1 MFFLYRFAA
10 GRSAS
15 LDHLLHF
22 LTSNLYSQP
31 KIEKLKAQQL
41 LFLIVE
47 SNSFDSSALIALR
60 AAKTLADNGVEVFV
74 FKVGGKQVINIDLS
88 KVASEPL
95 DTHVFQVNDFK
106 DLLKASKAFNGKGK
120 YVLAKN
126 VRIFEFIISGTM
138 SADITPILFRLQE
151 MT

>member
-10 GRSAS
+10 GRSAY

-31 KIEKLKAQQL
+31 KKEKLKAQQL
-41 LFLIVE
+41 LFLIAE
-47 SNSFDSSALIALR
+47 SNSFDSSALTALR
-60 AAKTLADNGVEVFV
+60 TAKSLAENGVEVFV

-120 YVLAKN
+120 
-126 VRIFEFIISGTM
+126 
-138 SADITPILFRLQE
+138 
-151 MT
+151 

>member
-31 KIEKLKAQQL
+31 KKENLNAQQI
-41 LFLIVE
+41 LFLIVD
-47 SNSFDSSALIALR
+47 SNSFDSSALTAFS
-60 AAKTLADNGVEVFV
+60 AAKTLADKGVEMFV
-74 FKVGGKQVINIDLS
+74 FKVGGKQVININLS

-95 DTHVFQVNDFK
+95 DTHVFQVNDYN

-120 YVLAKN
+120 
-126 VRIFEFIISGTM
+126 
-138 SADITPILFRLQE
+138 
-151 MT
+151 

>member
-31 KIEKLKAQQL
+31 KKEKLKVQQL
-41 LFLIVE
+41 LFLIAE
-47 SNSFDSSALIALR
+47 SNSFDSLALTALR

-74 FKVGGKQVINIDLS
+74 FKVGGKQVIDLS

-120 YVLAKN
+120 
-126 VRIFEFIISGTM
+126 
-138 SADITPILFRLQE
+138 
-151 MT
+151 

>member
-31 KIEKLKAQQL
+31 KKEKLKAQQL
-41 LFLIVE
+41 LFLIAE
-47 SNSFDSSALIALR
+47 SNSFDSSALTALR
-60 AAKTLADNGVEVFV
+60 TAKSLAENGVEVFV

-95 DTHVFQVNDFK
+95 GTHVFQVNDFK

-120 YVLAKN
+120 
-126 VRIFEFIISGTM
+126 
-138 SADITPILFRLQE
+138 
-151 MT
+151 

>member
-10 GRSAS
+10 RRSAS
-15 LDHLLHF
+15 LHHLLHF

-31 KIEKLKAQQL
+31 KKEKLKAQQL
-41 LFLIVE
+41 LFLIAE
-47 SNSFDSSALIALR
+47 SNSFDSSALTALR
-60 AAKTLADNGVEVFV
+60 TAKSLAENGVEV

-88 KVASEPL
+88 KVVSEPL

-120 YVLAKN
+120 
-126 VRIFEFIISGTM
+126 
-138 SADITPILFRLQE
+138 
-151 MT
+151 

>member
-31 KIEKLKAQQL
+31 KKEKLKAQQL
-41 LFLIVE
+41 LFLIAE
-47 SNSFDSSALIALR
+47 SNSFDSSASTALL

-74 FKVGGKQVINIDLS
+74 FKVGGSIEI
-88 KVASEPL
+88 
-95 DTHVFQVNDFK
+95 
-106 DLLKASKAFNGKGK
+106 
-120 YVLAKN
+120 AKCA
-126 VRIFEFIISGTM
+126 IFSTNCAISYDKRAHFFCEDATQK
-138 SADITPILFRLQE
+138 ITR
-151 MT
+151 

>member
-31 KIEKLKAQQL
+31 KKEKLKAQQL
-41 LFLIVE
+41 LFLIAE
-47 SNSFDSSALIALR
+47 SNLYDSSALTALL

-120 YVLAKN
+120 YVLTKN
-126 VRIFEFIISGTM
+126 VRIFEFIK
-138 SADITPILFRLQE
+138 PCKP
-151 MT
+151 

>member
-31 KIEKLKAQQL
+31 KKETLKAQQL
-41 LFLIVE
+41 LFLIAE
-47 SNSFDSSALIALR
+47 SNSFDSSALTALR

-120 YVLAKN
+120 
-126 VRIFEFIISGTM
+126 
-138 SADITPILFRLQE
+138 
-151 MT
+151 

>member
-31 KIEKLKAQQL
+31 KKEKLKAQQL
-41 LFLIVE
+41 LFLIAE
-47 SNSFDSSALIALR
+47 SNSFDSSALTALR
-60 AAKTLADNGVEVFV
+60 TAKSLADNGVEVFV
-74 FKVGGKQVINIDLS
+74 FKVCGKQVINIDLS

-120 YVLAKN
+120 
-126 VRIFEFIISGTM
+126 
-138 SADITPILFRLQE
+138 
-151 MT
+151 

>member
-31 KIEKLKAQQL
+31 KKEKLKAQQL
-41 LFLIVE
+41 LFLIAE
-47 SNSFDSSALIALR
+47 SNSFDSSALTALR
-60 AAKTLADNGVEVFV
+60 TAKSLAENGVEVFV

-95 DTHVFQVNDFK
+95 DTHVFQVDDFK
-106 DLLKASKAFNGKGK
+106 DLLKSSKAFNGKGK
-120 YVLAKN
+120 
-126 VRIFEFIISGTM
+126 
-138 SADITPILFRLQE
+138 
-151 MT
+151 

>member
-10 GRSAS
+10 GRSGS

-31 KIEKLKAQQL
+31 KKEKLKAQQL
-41 LFLIVE
+41 LFLIAE
-47 SNSFDSSALIALR
+47 SNSFDSSASTALL

-120 YVLAKN
+120 
-126 VRIFEFIISGTM
+126 
-138 SADITPILFRLQE
+138 
-151 MT
+151 

>member
-1 MFFLYRFAA
+1 MFFLYRFGA

-15 LDHLLHF
+15 LDHFLHF

-31 KIEKLKAQQL
+31 KKEKLKAQQL
-41 LFLIVE
+41 LFLIAE
-47 SNSFDSSALIALR
+47 SNSFDSSALTALR
-60 AAKTLADNGVEVFV
+60 AEKTLADNGVEVFV
-74 FKVGGKQVINIDLS
+74 FKVGGKQVINSDLS

-120 YVLAKN
+120 
-126 VRIFEFIISGTM
+126 
-138 SADITPILFRLQE
+138 
-151 MT
+151 

>member
-31 KIEKLKAQQL
+31 KKEKLKAQQL
-41 LFLIVE
+41 LFLIAE
-47 SNSFDSSALIALR
+47 SNSFDSSALTVLR
-60 AAKTLADNGVEVFV
+60 TTKSLADNGVEVFV
-74 FKVGGKQVINIDLS
+74 FKVGGKQVINIVDLS

-120 YVLAKN
+120 
-126 VRIFEFIISGTM
+126 
-138 SADITPILFRLQE
+138 
-151 MT
+151 

>member
-41 LFLIVE
+41 LFLIAE
-47 SNSFDSSALIALR
+47 SNSFDSSALTSTALL

-120 YVLAKN
+120 
-126 VRIFEFIISGTM
+126 
-138 SADITPILFRLQE
+138 
-151 MT
+151 

>member
-31 KIEKLKAQQL
+31 KKENLNAQQI
-41 LFLIVE
+41 LFLIVD
-47 SNSFDSSALIALR
+47 SNSFDSSALTAFS
-60 AAKTLADNGVEVFV
+60 AAKPLADKGVEMFV
-74 FKVGGKQVINIDLS
+74 FKVGGKQVININLS

-95 DTHVFQVNDFK
+95 DTHFFQVNDYN

-120 YVLAKN
+120 YVLTKN
-126 VRIFEFIISGTM
+126 VRIFEFM
-138 SADITPILFRLQE
+138 
-151 MT
+151 